1 MDTPYW
7 YYTLVYRKSGHFS
20 LKNSILH
27 FCGIRPVRFTVFTPV
42 RKADEKTRSEWLKKV
57 DQLGRKLK

>member
-1 MDTPYW
+1 
-7 YYTLVYRKSGHFS
+7 LVYRKSGHFS